1 MGQIRPGLWYPD
13 KQAFKGLEAKAVLM
27 IDIDSFSDENK
38 RLLNYVG
45 MSRARTYLE
54 FFYDNKLYQER
65 QQRLM
70 ESLI

>member
-1 MGQIRPGLWYPD
+1 MI
-13 KQAFKGLEAKAVLM
+13 M
-27 IDIDSFSDENK
+27 IDIDSFSDKGK
-38 RLLNYVG
+38 RFLNYVG

-70 ESLI
+70 KALIE